1 MERTEQGIPG
11 HASSLGLPSWALP
24 VGKRL
29 GTLPLKSLLSLRV
42 GTVFIYNI
50 LKRQTIIKIHEVT
63 ILSPV
68 DSISKKVE
76 TLISELTEKT

>member
-1 MERTEQGIPG
+1 MGGTEEGTPG
-11 HASSLGLPSWALP
+11 HASSLGSSSWQA
-24 VGKRL
+24 L

-50 LKRQTIIKIHEVT
+50 LERQTVIKIDEVT
-63 ILSPV
+63 VLPA
-68 DSISKKVE
+68 DSINKKVG